1 MKSCKYVDGKLLSFR
16 VPEYV
21 VQQKTALSLLC
32 GKKKKAGGREG
43 WAEVVA
49 LVWMGKRSQKC
60 MIPVENLI

>member
-1 MKSCKYVDGKLLSFR
+1 MLYNKKLLSVYF
-16 VPEYV
+16 VE
-21 VQQKTALSLLC
+21 
-32 GKKKKAGGREG
+32 KKKSGGREG